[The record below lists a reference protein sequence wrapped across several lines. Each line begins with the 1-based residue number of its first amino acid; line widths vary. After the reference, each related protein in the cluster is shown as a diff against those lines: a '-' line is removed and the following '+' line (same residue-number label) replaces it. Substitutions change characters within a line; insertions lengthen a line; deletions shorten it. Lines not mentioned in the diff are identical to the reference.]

1 MSIYGNHMGDGT
13 HVVHQVLPSPSTP
26 TSWFSFS
33 LADDEAI
40 LHDSAE
46 ESSAPDLGAID
57 YAGSADTA
65 TRFNVVACGA
75 QSSSTSPISSP
86 PFCRRSGSDASAA
99 VTRENRA
106 TPRSR
111 DAAHDGGPLPS
122 GLGSLPAAAATAIV
136 IVVMVVTYLL
146 ATQPSTASAQ
156 STARPAAQS
165 AAQIEAQRRFGGQG
179 VHSSGGACVE
189 HVVNTLGHHFS
200 THTPGGGATPALPG
214 GAAKA
219 GSALAAA
226 TVAPPQRLAG
236 SNCHAPIVVCRRRR
250 RVLESAT

>member
-1 MSIYGNHMGDGT
+1 MAAGSGPTRTSARPSTLSTISNITAILTAILLALPTASSSTKTEVDRPGHQVIDGSARVVSIYGNHMGDGT

-75 QSSSTSPISSP
+75 RSSSTSPISSP

-111 DAAHDGGPLPS
+111 DAARDGGPLPS

-156 STARPAAQS
+156 PTARPAAQS

-189 HVVNTLGHHFS
+189 HVW
-200 THTPGGGATPALPG
+200 
-214 GAAKA
+214 
-219 GSALAAA
+219 
-226 TVAPPQRLAG
+226 
-236 SNCHAPIVVCRRRR
+236 
-250 RVLESAT
+250 